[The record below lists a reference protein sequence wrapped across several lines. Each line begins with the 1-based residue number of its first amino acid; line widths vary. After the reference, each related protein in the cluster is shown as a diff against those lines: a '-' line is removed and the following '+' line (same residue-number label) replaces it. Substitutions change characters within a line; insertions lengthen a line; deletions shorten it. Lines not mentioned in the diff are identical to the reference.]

1 LQSDIQSFTR
11 LGNGVCW
18 LAWRVGKNV
27 ADPDGKRRRTPIAS
41 DIVNP
46 AMPQPARRSSTA
58 HGDGRQRRGVA
69 VSRSAPRGT
78 QRERLIDAIV
88 ELAGQFGY
96 HGLSIAQ
103 ISARAG
109 VSSATFYAQFADR
122 EECLLAAYRAVTE
135 RMLERM
141 ASSLQQEEWA
151 AAARPAFAEVIRSV
165 QADPDG
171 GRVMFV
177 EAAAGGPRLREEA
190 RSVLDGMVANAEL
203 LLDGV
208 PAGGVTLDIPSRA
221 LIGAVRGVISAHLRT
236 HSEDRL
242 PRLTEDMLAWMAS
255 YAVPSERGRWST
267 GAEALLVGDPRP
279 LASPPA
285 VGLERLPRGRH
296 GLPAGAV
303 ARNQRTR
310 LIHATAS
317 VTMAKGYANTTVADI
332 VASAGVAKE
341 AFYRHFRDKEQAFL
355 EAQEHP
361 TRQILDALVLAYF
374 SAEEWHER
382 IWRALRTLLELI
394 AANPV
399 MSHLRLVECYTAGPA
414 AIRRAEEI
422 VHSFTIFLAEGYR
435 TSPQAEGLPRLFSD
449 TVSGAIFEL
458 IQHEIVAGRSGEIPA
473 RLPQLAYVAI
483 APFLGPTETIELLRE
498 KIASGAATQ

>member
-1 LQSDIQSFTR
+1 
-11 LGNGVCW
+11 
-18 LAWRVGKNV
+18 
-27 ADPDGKRRRTPIAS
+27 
-41 DIVNP
+41 
-46 AMPQPARRSSTA
+46 MPQPARRSSTA
-58 HGDGRQRRGVA
+58 RRDGRQRRGVA
-69 VSRSAPRGT
+69 VPRAAPKGT

-96 HGLSIAQ
+96 QGLSIAQ

-109 VSSATFYAQFADR
+109 VSSATFYEQFADR

-135 RMLERM
+135 RTLERM

-151 AAARPAFAEVIRSV
+151 SAARPAFAEVIQSV

-177 EAAAGGPRLREEA
+177 EAAAGGPRLRAET
-190 RSVLDGMVANAEL
+190 RSVLDGMVANAGV
-203 LLDGV
+203 LLDAA
-208 PAGGVTLDIPSRA
+208 PAGGATLDIPSRA
-221 LIGAVRGVISAHLRT
+221 LIGAVRAVISAHLRT

-242 PRLTEDMLAWMAS
+242 PRLAEDMLAWMAR
-255 YAVPSERGRWST
+255 YAVPSEQGRWST
-267 GAEALLVGDPRP
+267 GPEALLPSGSRSS
-279 LASPPA
+279 ASVAA
-285 VGLERLPRGRH
+285 VAEPTELGRLPRGRH

-332 VASAGVAKE
+332 VASASVAKE
-341 AFYRHFRDKEQAFL
+341 SFYRHFRDKEQAFL
-355 EAQEHP
+355 EAQEYP
-361 TRQILDALVLAYF
+361 TQQILDAIVFAYF
-374 SAEEWHER
+374 SADEWHER
-382 IWRALRTLLELI
+382 IWRALRTLLDLI

-422 VHSFTIFLAEGYR
+422 VHSFTIFLEEGYR
-435 TSPQAEGLPRLFSD
+435 SSPQTEGLPRLFSQ
-449 TVSGAIFEL
+449 TTSGAIFEL
-458 IQHEIVAGRSGEIPA
+458 IQHEVVAGRTEAIA
-473 RLPQLAYVAI
+473 ERLPQLAYVAI
-483 APFLGPTETIELLRE
+483 APFLGPAETIGLLRE
-498 KIASGAATQ
+498 KIAASGAAAQ

>member
-1 LQSDIQSFTR
+1 MS
-11 LGNGVCW
+11 
-18 LAWRVGKNV
+18 RV
-27 ADPDGKRRRTPIAS
+27 TPK
-41 DIVNP
+41 
-46 AMPQPARRSSTA
+46 
-58 HGDGRQRRGVA
+58 
-69 VSRSAPRGT
+69 GT

-88 ELAGQFGY
+88 ELAGQFCY
-96 HGLSIAQ
+96 QGLSIAQ

-109 VSSATFYAQFADR
+109 VSSATFYEQFADR

-135 RMLERM
+135 RTLVRM
-141 ASSLQQEEWA
+141 ASSLQEGEWA
-151 AAARPAFAEVIRSV
+151 RAARPAFAEVIRSV

-190 RSVLDGMVANAEL
+190 RSVLDGMVANAEV
-203 LLDGV
+203 LLDEA

-221 LIGAVRGVISAHLRT
+221 LIGAVRSVVSGHLRT

-255 YAVPSERGRWST
+255 YAVASERGRWST
-267 GAEALLVGDPRP
+267 GSEALLPGASRLSAGVTAEPEDPAA
-279 LASPPA
+279 L
-285 VGLERLPRGRH
+285 GRLPRGRH

-303 ARNQRTR
+303 ARSQRTR

-317 VTMAKGYANTTVADI
+317 VTMAKGYASTTVADI

-341 AFYRHFRDKEQAFL
+341 AFYKHFRDKEQAFL

-361 TRQILDALVLAYF
+361 THQILDAVVFAYF

-382 IWRALRTLLELI
+382 IWRALRTLADLI
-394 AANPV
+394 AANPA

-422 VHSFTIFLAEGYR
+422 VHSFTIFLEEGYR
-435 TSPQAEGLPRLFSD
+435 TSRDAEGLPRLFSQ
-449 TVSGAIFEL
+449 TISGAIFEL
-458 IQHEIVAGRSGEIPA
+458 IQHEVVAGRTEEIPA
-473 RLPQLAYVAI
+473 CLPQLAYVAM
-483 APFLGPTETIELLRE
+483 APFLGPAKTIELLRE
-498 KIASGAATQ
+498 KIAESGAAAQ

>member
-1 LQSDIQSFTR
+1 VQ
-11 LGNGVCW
+11 
-18 LAWRVGKNV
+18 
-27 ADPDGKRRRTPIAS
+27 
-41 DIVNP
+41 
-46 AMPQPARRSSTA
+46 
-58 HGDGRQRRGVA
+58 
-69 VSRSAPRGT
+69 VSRPATKGT

-96 HGLSIAQ
+96 QGLSIAQ

-109 VSSATFYAQFADR
+109 VSSATFYEQFADR

-135 RMLERM
+135 RTLERM
-141 ASSLQQEEWA
+141 ANSLQQGEWSS
-151 AAARPAFAEVIRSV
+151 AARPAFAEVIHSV

-190 RSVLDGMVANAEL
+190 RSVLDGMIANAEV
-203 LLDGV
+203 LLDAAPV
-208 PAGGVTLDIPSRA
+208 GGVTLDIPSRA
-221 LIGAVRGVISAHLRT
+221 LIGAVRGVVAGHLRT

-242 PRLTEDMLAWMAS
+242 PMLTEDMLAWMAR

-267 GAEALLVGDPRP
+267 GSEALLSDAARRP
-279 LASPPA
+279 ATAGGVPVEPA
-285 VGLERLPRGRH
+285 ELGRLPRGRH

-310 LIHATAS
+310 LIHATAT

-341 AFYRHFRDKEQAFL
+341 AFYKHFRDKEQAFL

-361 TRQILDALVLAYF
+361 TRQILDAIVFAYF
-374 SAEEWHER
+374 SAGEWHER
-382 IWRALRTLLELI
+382 IWRALGTLVDLI

-399 MSHLRLVECYTAGPA
+399 MSHLRMVECYTAGPA

-422 VHSFTIFLAEGYR
+422 VHSLTIFLEEGYR
-435 TSPQAEGLPRLFSD
+435 ASPEAEGLPRLFSQ

-458 IQHEIVAGRSGEIPA
+458 IQHEVVAGRTKEIPA

-483 APFLGPTETIELLRE
+483 APFLGPAETIELLRG
-498 KIASGAATQ
+498 KTAASGAAAQ